1 MGFLDKAKEAAQ
13 QASVKAKEA
22 AEQAQKKLEEK
33 QAEFNERQ
41 AERAREQQGA
51 AGQAAPPPPPP
62 SAAPPPTEDPAAPP
76 APPGASEPPTASAP
90 PPPAASPPARGAPP
104 PPGPSPARLQRRRPI
119 RSSRSSSDRM
129 SIGGV
134 IPAMVTPFDADGRL
148 DEGAAALLIRHLLDN
163 GSDGVVMASTTG
175 ESSTLDDGEKMRLF
189 QLAADEAGGAL
200 VVANTGSNDTRH
212 SVELTEKASEIDGVD
227 AILAVT
233 PYYNKPNRRGI
244 VAHFHAI
251 AAATDRPV
259 IVYNIPS
266 RCVVDI
272 PNDLL
277 AELAQ
282 VENISGVKQARP
294 EGLAAI
300 DGMSLLAGND
310 DMLADVLDLGGTGG
324 ILVASQIVGHEMR
337 RMIDEPAERR
347 AIDESLHDLYSALSI
362 TVNPIP
368 VKTAMR
374 MLGHDVGGFR
384 LPLVEASEQEAEE
397 IRVVLDRH
405 GLLSAV

>member
-1 MGFLDKAKEAAQ
+1 
-13 QASVKAKEA
+13 
-22 AEQAQKKLEEK
+22 
-33 QAEFNERQ
+33 
-41 AERAREQQGA
+41 
-51 AGQAAPPPPPP
+51 
-62 SAAPPPTEDPAAPP
+62 
-76 APPGASEPPTASAP
+76 
-90 PPPAASPPARGAPP
+90 
-104 PPGPSPARLQRRRPI
+104 
-119 RSSRSSSDRM
+119 M
-129 SIGGV
+129 SIGG
-134 IPAMVTPFDADGRL
+134 IITAMVTPFDGDGRL
-148 DEGAAALLIRHLLDN
+148 DENATVALIRHCLDN

-175 ESSTLDDGEKMRLF
+175 EASTLDDEEKLRLF
-189 QLAADEAGGAL
+189 RLAAEEAGSAT

-212 SVELTEKASEIDGVD
+212 SVELTEQASEIDGVD

-251 AAATDRPV
+251 AEATDLPV

-282 VENISGVKQARP
+282 VENISGVKQARA
-294 EGLAAI
+294 EHLAPI
-300 DGMSLLAGND
+300 DGMDVLAGND
-310 DMLADVLDLGGTGG
+310 DMLADVLDIGGTGG
-324 ILVASQIVGHEMR
+324 ILVASQILGTEMR
-337 RMIDEPAERR
+337 RMIDEPDQRR
-347 AIDESLHDLYSALSI
+347 QIDEGLQDLYSALAV

-368 VKTAMR
+368 VKTAMN

-384 LPLVEASEQEAEE
+384 LPLVEASDDEAEE